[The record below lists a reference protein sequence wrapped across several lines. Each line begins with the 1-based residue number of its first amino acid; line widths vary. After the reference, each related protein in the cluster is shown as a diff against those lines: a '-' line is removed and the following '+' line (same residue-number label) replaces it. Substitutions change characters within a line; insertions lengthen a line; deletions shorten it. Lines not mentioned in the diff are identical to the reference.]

1 MKGLLLHVAADTTN
15 LGVVGPIFEDQSFE
29 YIPVNNVYG
38 EEKRTYRDFMASNQ
52 QYGRTLADFLPT
64 DVASLPVHYD
74 PDFDNYLY
82 GQDWSRHPR
91 SLALTKLERGDVLFF
106 VASLVPYDPYV
117 YARRDE
123 LLRSYQVGRRNK
135 YVIGFFTV
143 EGVAG
148 VEAFKSSPR
157 LALALLNVSYMQE
170 AGEAPIDMTSLKEE
184 LEWLMAQGFV
194 AREEGGY
201 KLTRQGEEVVSYLDE
216 VWPEDEQ
223 SKMRLLGEGKIDI
236 YNLSGTVSIEDVK
249 LSHHYKRLRPL
260 DLDYFIVIKGDPNR
274 SALLKRAVR
283 LTERYKDNSFVLNEL
298 GRAILHRPSDSLR
311 GARWIDEGAVK
322 LLFKEIEKLNPELVN
337 KLA

>member
-1 MKGLLLHVAADTTN
+1 VAADTTN

-29 YIPVNNVYG
+29 YIPVNNEYG
-38 EEKRTYRDFMASNQ
+38 EEERTYREFMASNQ

-64 DVASLPVHYD
+64 NAASLPVHHD

-82 GQDWSRHPR
+82 GQDWSGHPR
-91 SLALTKLERGDVLFF
+91 SLALTKLGRGDVLFF
-106 VASLVPYDPYV
+106 VASLAPYDSYV

-123 LLRSYQVGRRNK
+123 LLRSYQAGRRNK

-143 EGVAG
+143 DGVAE
-148 VEAFKSSPR
+148 VKAFKSSPR
-157 LALALLNVSYMQE
+157 LAQALLNVLYMQE
-170 AGEAPIDMTSLKEE
+170 AGEAPPDTMSLKEE
-184 LEWLMAQGFV
+184 LEWLVAQGFA
-194 AREEGGY
+194 AREGSGY
-201 KLTRQGEEVVSYLDE
+201 RLTRQDEVITSGEEIVNYLDE
-216 VWPEDEQ
+216 VWPEDQQ
-223 SKMRLLGEGKIDI
+223 SQMRLLEEGKIDI
-236 YNLSGTVSIEDVK
+236 SNLSGTVSIEDVK

-283 LTERYKDNSFVLNEL
+283 LTERYKDNSFELNEL

-322 LLFKEIEKLNPELVN
+322 LLFKEIEKLNPELAS
-337 KLA
+337 KLP

>member
-82 GQDWSRHPR
+82 GQDWSGHPR
-91 SLALTKLERGDVLFF
+91 SLTLRKLERGDVLFF
-106 VASLVPYDPYV
+106 VASLAPYDPYV

-123 LLRSYQVGRRNK
+123 LLRSYQAGRRNK

-143 EGVAG
+143 DGVAE

-170 AGEAPIDMTSLKEE
+170 AGEAPLDMTSLKEE
-184 LEWLMAQGFV
+184 LEWLMGQGFV
-194 AREEGGY
+194 VREEGDY
-201 KLTRQGEEVVSYLDE
+201 KLTRQGEKVVSYLDE

-236 YNLSGTVSIEDVK
+236 YNLSGAVSIEDVK

-311 GARWIDEGAVK
+311 GARWIDEGAVM
-322 LLFKEIEKLNPELVN
+322 LLFKEIERLNPELVN
-337 KLA
+337 KLT